1 MVITRSRSQALKKA
15 ETKVEENKNATENNS
30 KDNVTKVPSK
40 QEIKKTTKK
49 TSKKS
54 TTTTTTATAARRN
67 SKRKADSIEPKSV
80 PANTSHSEITTEL
93 KQEINTSDNNNA
105 IEPKSKKVKK
115 TTTRKIKVE
124 ETPKKM
130 TKKES
135 KKAEM
140 ERVLNEF
147 PPELRTLQGRLY
159 RMSTERMVVVQRTI
173 VNEHEQQFDVLGSTG
188 NVYKVQIGKQLKCTC
203 RDQIFRRT
211 HCKHILLV
219 LLKVFHVNARSRAC
233 HTLSLSRNELIEVFS
248 NCTPDASVTVNEQI
262 QRALEKQLYGKED
275 STGVEDMNDGKTK
288 QRPLTISD
296 CPVCFDEFTEEER
309 INITFCQS
317 CGNNIHKT
325 CFDAWSKTGR
335 SKITCVYCRAEWND
349 SSKKQKNKEVYNPR
363 NEEGY
368 VNVGSLVGMPEI
380 RDGASYGLEF

>member
-1 MVITRSRSQALKKA
+1 MVITRSRSQALKKT
-15 ETKVEENKNATENNS
+15 ETKVEEKKNVTEN
-30 KDNVTKVPSK
+30 DHVTKVPS
-40 QEIKKTTKK
+40 QQGIKKTTKK
-49 TSKKS
+49 TLKKS
-54 TTTTTTATAARRN
+54 TTTTTAARRN
-67 SKRKADSIEPKSV
+67 SKRKVDSIEPKSIS
-80 PANTSHSEITTEL
+80 AATTTRSNENTLEL
-93 KQEINTSDNNNA
+93 KQEINTSDNSNV
-105 IEPKSKKVKK
+105 IEPKSKKAKK
-115 TTTRKIKVE
+115 TTTRKMKVE

-159 RMSTERMVVVQRTI
+159 RMSTERMIVVQRTI
-173 VNEHEQQFDVLGSTG
+173 INDFEQQFDVLGSTG
-188 NVYKVQIGKQLKCTC
+188 
-203 RDQIFRRT
+203 
-211 HCKHILLV
+211 
-219 LLKVFHVNARSRAC
+219 
-233 HTLSLSRNELIEVFS
+233 NELIEVFS
-248 NCTPDASVTVNEQI
+248 NCTPDASVIVNEQI

-275 STGVEDMNDGKTK
+275 LTEVEDMNDGKTK

-296 CPVCFDEFTEEER
+296 CPVCFDEFTEEDR

-349 SSKKQKNKEVYNPR
+349 SSKKKEKTKEVYNPR

-368 VNVGSLVGMPEI
+368 VNVGSLVGMPET
-380 RDGASYGLEF
+380 RDGASYGLEY